1 MRYWFLGTFLRT
13 VGQLSEGV
21 RLGWRRGFDSGMMIE
36 YIYQNHPRGI
46 SPLGVAVDRAILN
59 HSISVG
65 VRSRRALLVD
75 QLRAA
80 VNQYEKPV
88 VFDLAAGMGSYL
100 FMIPRGRAMIVAG
113 DYDKE
118 SVVLGVARTRD
129 AHRPDIR
136 FMRNNAFV
144 LEQMALHDAD
154 ILVTS
159 GFFDILTSDDEI
171 RAVLR
176 NGSEITKPGARW
188 VFTVQEKHPD
198 LRLFRE
204 ALVNAHKRPW
214 ELVPR
219 RAEVVAD
226 WASGHGWRI
235 ETLQRNEFF
244 AVGTLYRT
252 S

>member
-1 MRYWFLGTFLRT
+1 MRYRLLGTFLRT
-13 VGQLSEGV
+13 VGRLSDGV
-21 RLGWRRGFDSGMMIE
+21 RLGLGRGFDSGVMIE
-36 YIYQNHPRGI
+36 YIYQNLPRGI
-46 SPLGVAVDRAILN
+46 TPLGVAVDRVILN

-113 DYDKE
+113 DFDRE
-118 SVVLGVARTRD
+118 SVVLGVARARD

-136 FMRNNAFV
+136 FMRSNAFV
-144 LEQMALHDAD
+144 LEQMALHDVD

-159 GFFDILTSDDEI
+159 GFFDILTSDGEI
-171 RAVLR
+171 RTVLR
-176 NGSEITKPGARW
+176 NGSEITRPGCRW

-204 ALVNAHKRPW
+204 VLVNMHKRPW
-214 ELVPR
+214 EQVPR
-219 RAEVVAD
+219 RAEVVAE
-226 WASGHGWRI
+226 WAAEHGWRV

-244 AVGTLYRT
+244 AVGTLLRAN
-252 S
+252 